1 MFDSVSYI
9 YILYYSYPAIIMWLC
24 IIAFALI
31 LHPFT
36 YLICTKKQSNI
47 YLFLRMDGHMTAC
60 LVTFLWEWYFFV
72 FVCLTF
78 IADSWCI
85 YNNK

>member
-1 MFDSVSYI
+1 
-9 YILYYSYPAIIMWLC
+9 MWLC

-47 YLFLRMDGHMTAC
+47 YLFLRIGHDIENRWSHDSMPCYVFMGMLFFCFC
-60 LVTFLWEWYFFV
+60 LFKRLLQTHGLYKITSNILKKNIV
-72 FVCLTF
+72 
-78 IADSWCI
+78 
-85 YNNK
+85 